1 MSRPTRGRLIASSG
15 AVRAGPAG
23 TPAHK
28 PEGAKVADNSSNI
41 LMRDGTMITDETGEV
56 LDLLHY
62 KTMQVQVQVKVA
74 ANSGQT
80 LQLQHSAVNEADA
93 FIDLGTTFDIASV
106 GNQIKSYDE
115 FLRYVRLKASG
126 SITTQPTLSI
136 AVMAKED

>member
-1 MSRPTRGRLIASSG
+1 
-15 AVRAGPAG
+15 
-23 TPAHK
+23 
-28 PEGAKVADNSSNI
+28 
-41 LMRDGTMITDETGEV
+41 MITDETGEV